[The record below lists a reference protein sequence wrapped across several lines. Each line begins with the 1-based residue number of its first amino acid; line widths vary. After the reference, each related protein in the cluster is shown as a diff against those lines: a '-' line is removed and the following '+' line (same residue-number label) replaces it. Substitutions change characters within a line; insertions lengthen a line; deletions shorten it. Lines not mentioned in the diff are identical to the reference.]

1 MKKDMM
7 KLGIT
12 LALFASLACASLAVV
27 YGFTRE
33 NIEKQSEIQL
43 NASLKELFPEAA
55 SFEPIEGLKS
65 PDPNIKFESAFEVKS
80 EQAPLGIAI
89 KATGPSYGGPA
100 TLLVA
105 VDLRRSIVGVR
116 VIELKD
122 TPGLGANAS
131 SPTYYVDKAKKTTFP
146 GQFAGKYLTDAFE
159 VKKDV
164 VAITASTITSK
175 SLTNIIKTA
184 GNAAVAWMDAAAAG
198 APASADAA
206 GQSAGG
212 K

>member
-43 NASLKELFPEAA
+43 NASLKELFPEAV
-55 SFEPIEGLKS
+55 SFEPIEGLQS
-65 PDPNIKFESAFEVKS
+65 PDPNIKFESAYEVKS

-89 KATGPSYGGPA
+89 KAIGPSYGGPA

-105 VDLRRSIVGVR
+105 VDLKRSIVGVR

-131 SPTYYVDKAKKTTFP
+131 SPTYYVDKAKKITFA

-198 APASADAA
+198 TPAVADSA

>member
-27 YGFTRE
+27 YAFTRE
-33 NIEKQSEIQL
+33 NIDKQSEIQL

-55 SFEPIEGLKS
+55 SFKS
-65 PDPNIKFESAFEVKS
+65 IQDLQSTDPNIKFEAAYEVKS
-80 EQAPLGIAI
+80 ELAPLGIAI

-116 VIELKD
+116 VMDLKD

-131 SPTYYVDKAKKTTFP
+131 SPTYYIDKAKKITFP
-146 GQFAGKYLTDAFE
+146 GQFSGKYLTDAFE

-164 VAITASTITSK
+164 AAITASTITSK
-175 SLTNIIKTA
+175 SLTKIIKTA
-184 GNAAVAWMDAAAAG
+184 GDAAVAWMDTTAA
-198 APASADAA
+198 S
-206 GQSAGG
+206 QSAGG